1 MAGHELGNSLCIGFL
16 ENVGYVHTRAPGR
29 SDAAHH
35 ATFRL

>member
-1 MAGHELGNSLCIGFL
+1 MLRYKLRDSLCIRFL
-16 ENVGYVHTRAPGR
+16 ENVGYVHTRSPGR